1 MCLANQVC
9 DSLLLSAPF
18 STFGFWMAYLL
29 PEVGFFIKFLF
40 KKSEQKIR
48 KQKLEN
54 F

>member
-29 PEVGFFIKFLF
+29 PEVHSFLA
-40 KKSEQKIR
+40 S
-48 KQKLEN
+48 LELPAVLWVQELLG
-54 F
+54 